1 MNRLQPLATREDLF
15 VTLNA
20 ESHIDPA
27 LIERRMDYVHP
38 KYNERSIAAQHRWS
52 EISSVDRRT
61 HFAGAY
67 WNYGFHEDGLVSGLR
82 VARALGAKW

>member
-1 MNRLQPLATREDLF
+1 
-15 VTLNA
+15 
-20 ESHIDPA
+20 
-27 LIERRMDYVHP
+27 MDYVHP